1 MSKIRIADK
10 NIEINEQGYLS
21 HLNDW
26 SEAYA
31 KSTAQRDKIKL
42 FNDHWE
48 IIYYFREYYK
58 QNLVSPTMHQMITN
72 LMSKNIKFHD
82 KKKYEEIVRRFYLKN
97 CRFILLMSEYQIK
110 YRYYTKVIE
119 SIKEKSFSGMD
130 NKEFLKL
137 FQKE

>member
-72 LMSKNIKFHD
+72 LMSKNKKFHD
-82 KKKYEEIVRRFYLKN
+82 KKKYEEHIYALFPSDPIREICKL
-97 CRFILLMSEYQIK
+97 
-110 YRYYTKVIE
+110 
-119 SIKEKSFSGMD
+119 SGLPMPQAD
-130 NKEFLKL
+130 S
-137 FQKE
+137 